1 MLILTR
7 PEIEALLDYPVAA
20 LAIENAY
27 RAVSQGRV
35 NLPPVGH
42 ITFPE
47 HDADCHIKYGHINGD
62 PVFAI
67 KVATGFP
74 GNAAKGLPTGNGLV
88 LVLSADTGE
97 ALALLH
103 DEMMLTDIR
112 TGLGGAI
119 ATRLLARKDGKHIAV
134 IGGGV
139 QARRQIEAHAALMG
153 DGLSFHLWARSR
165 EQAEHIARDLAQT
178 ARITVSDNL
187 EQVCRMA
194 DVIVTTTG
202 ATAPLVLNDWI
213 KPGTH
218 ITAIGADAPGK
229 QELETALVARADAL
243 FADLSAQCLD
253 HGELSTAA
261 KAGMIQPTHVTDLG
275 DVLLDP
281 DKGRPNDAAITIADL
296 TGLAAQDIAMARI
309 ILEAHER
316 A

>member
-47 HDADCHIKYGHINGD
+47 HDADCHIKYGHISGD

>member
-20 LAIENAY
+20 LEIENAY

-47 HDADCHIKYGHINGD
+47 HNADCHIKYGHISGD

-119 ATRLLARKDGKHIAV
+119 ATRLLARKDSKHIAV

-202 ATAPLVLNDWI
+202 ATAPLVLNNWI

-261 KAGMIQPTHVTDLG
+261 KAGMIQPTHVIDLG
-275 DVLLDP
+275 DALLDP

-309 ILEAHER
+309 ILEAHEQ